1 MFTALTSAGSS
12 ISILRDLG
20 LLHQQIGVSS
30 PSHPQRTASAHHAT
44 ESLRG
49 RVAQGSGA
57 GPLGRRGE
65 QRGRIRENQDGG
77 TARLLL
83 PKQTHVASFEAEN
96 QRLLRCFFFFNY
108 LKEFCKFLLICCE
121 RAQSSPNHLFI
132 FLPCPL
138 LPTILRIAPSGSA
151 VAEREGNMPQC
162 GGWINPSFLTPR
174 LESRGNQRM

>member
-1 MFTALTSAGSS
+1 ME
-12 ISILRDLG
+12 G
-20 LLHQQIGVSS
+20 LHACCS
-30 PSHPQRTASAHHAT
+30 PNKHM
-44 ESLRG
+44 
-49 RVAQGSGA
+49 
-57 GPLGRRGE
+57 
-65 QRGRIRENQDGG
+65 
-77 TARLLL
+77 LLL
-83 PKQTHVASFEAEN
+83 LR
-96 QRLLRCFFFFNY
+96 QRIKDFFAVFFFFNY